1 MSLNNIQFSS
11 YLCCN
16 LYAKSLILTKEISNV
31 STNKIEISSLGGN
44 QKKIL
49 FLVNNPE
56 TKFLDNDEMILLT
69 NLITACQL
77 SMEDIAL
84 VNYFNSDK
92 LNYKDLVEYFQSE
105 KILLFGISATEM
117 DLPFIIPDFQVQSY
131 DKKLFMAAPA
141 LSEFINNKDLKKNLW
156 VCLQKIF
163 LNK

>member
-11 YLCCN
+11 YLCHN
-16 LYAKSLILTKEISNV
+16 LYAKSLIITKEISNT
-31 STNKIEISSLGGN
+31 STGKIEISSLGGN
-44 QKKIL
+44 QKKVL
-49 FLVNNPE
+49 FLVNNAE
-56 TKFLDNDEMILLT
+56 TKFLDNDEMTLLT

-84 VNYFNSDK
+84 VNYFTYDK
-92 LNYKDLVEYFQSE
+92 LNYKTLVDYFQSE

-117 DLPFIIPDFQVQSY
+117 DLPFIIPNFQIQSY

-141 LSEFINNKDLKKNLW
+141 LSEFIDNKDLKKNLW

>member
-11 YLCCN
+11 YLCHN
-16 LYAKSLILTKEISNV
+16 LYAKSLILTKEISNT
-31 STNKIEISSLGGN
+31 STGKIEISSLGGN
-44 QKKIL
+44 QKKVL
-49 FLVNNPE
+49 FLVNNAE
-56 TKFLDNDEMILLT
+56 NKFLDNDEMTLLT

-84 VNYFNSDK
+84 VNYFTYDK
-92 LNYKDLVEYFQSE
+92 LNYKTLVDYFQSE

-117 DLPFIIPDFQVQSY
+117 DLPFIIPNFQIQSY

-141 LSEFINNKDLKKNLW
+141 LNEFIDNKDLKKNLW

>member
-31 STNKIEISSLGGN
+31 STDKIEISSLGGN

-92 LNYKDLVEYFQSE
+92 LNYKDLIEYFQSE

-117 DLPFIIPDFQVQSY
+117 DLPFIIPNFQIQSY

-141 LSEFINNKDLKKNLW
+141 LSEFINKKDLKKNLW

>member
-11 YLCCN
+11 YLCHS
-16 LYAKSLILTKEISNV
+16 LYAKSLILTEEILNIPAS
-31 STNKIEISSLGGN
+31 KIEISSLGGN

-49 FLVNNPE
+49 FLVNNSE

-92 LNYKDLVEYFQSE
+92 LNYKDLIDYFQSE
-105 KILLFGISATEM
+105 KILLFGISAKKI
-117 DLPFIIPDFQVQSY
+117 DLPFIIPDFQIQSY
-131 DKKLFMAAPA
+131 GKKLFMAAPA
-141 LSEFINNKDLKKNLW
+141 LNEFINDKNLKKDLW

>member
-1 MSLNNIQFSS
+1 M
-11 YLCCN
+11 
-16 LYAKSLILTKEISNV
+16 
-31 STNKIEISSLGGN
+31 EISSLGGN

-49 FLVNNPE
+49 FLVNNAE
-56 TKFLDNDEMILLT
+56 TKFLDNDEMTLLT

-77 SMEDIAL
+77 SMEDITL
-84 VNYFNSDK
+84 VNYCNSDK
-92 LNYKDLVEYFQSE
+92 LNYKDLINYFQSE

-117 DLPFIIPDFQVQSY
+117 DLPFIIPNFQIQSY

>member
-11 YLCCN
+11 YLCHN
-16 LYAKSLILTKEISNV
+16 LYAKSLILTKEISNT
-31 STNKIEISSLGGN
+31 STGKIEISSLGGN
-44 QKKIL
+44 QKKVL
-49 FLVNNPE
+49 FLVNNAE
-56 TKFLDNDEMILLT
+56 NKFLDNDEMTLLT

-84 VNYFNSDK
+84 VNYFTYDK
-92 LNYKDLVEYFQSE
+92 LNYKTLVDYFQSE

-117 DLPFIIPDFQVQSY
+117 DLPFIIPNFQIQSY

-141 LSEFINNKDLKKNLW
+141 LSEFIDNKDLKKNLW

>member
-11 YLCCN
+11 YLCHN
-16 LYAKSLILTKEISNV
+16 LYAKSLRLAKEISN
-31 STNKIEISSLGGN
+31 TPAGKIEISSLGGN

-49 FLVNNPE
+49 FIVNNPE

-84 VNYFNSDK
+84 VNYFTSDK
-92 LNYKDLVEYFQSE
+92 LNYKDLIDYFQSE
-105 KILLFGISATEM
+105 KILLFGIPAKKI
-117 DLPFIIPDFQVQSY
+117 DLPFIIPDFQIQSY
-131 DKKLFMAAPA
+131 GKNLFMAAPA
-141 LSEFINNKDLKKNLW
+141 LSEFINNKDLKKSLW

>member
-11 YLCCN
+11 YLCHS
-16 LYAKSLILTKEISNV
+16 LYAKSLILTEEISDTPG
-31 STNKIEISSLGGN
+31 SKIEISSLGGN

-49 FLVNNPE
+49 FLVDNPE
-56 TKFLDNDEMILLT
+56 IKFLDNDEMILLT

-92 LNYKDLVEYFQSE
+92 LNYKDLVDYFQSE
-105 KILLFGISATEM
+105 KILLFGVPAKKI
-117 DLPFIIPDFQVQSY
+117 DLPFIIPNFQIQSY
-131 DKKLFMAAPA
+131 DKKLFIAAPA